1 MKNYTVEVKVNK
13 NYYNEPD
20 YNIWDSDTYPEV
32 EADTAEEA
40 ISMAIDNYQ
49 DSMISDDTV
58 EDVEDIDCEND
69 IIYYTENGI
78 PCRVMFSAIE
88 REKGA

>member
-1 MKNYTVEVKVNK
+1 MKFAVEIKIDK

-20 YNIWDSDTYPEV
+20 YDFWDSDAYPEV
-32 EADTAEEA
+32 EANNVQAA
-40 ISMAIDNYQ
+40 IEMAIDNYQ

-58 EDVEDIDCEND
+58 EDIDIDYEND

-88 REKGA
+88 REKVV

>member
-1 MKNYTVEVKVNK
+1 MKNYAVEIKVNK
-13 NYYNEPD
+13 NFYNEPD
-20 YNIWDSDTYPEV
+20 YNIWDSDAYPEV
-32 EADTAEEA
+32 EADIAEEA

-58 EDVEDIDCEND
+58 EDVDCEND
-69 IIYYTENGI
+69 TIYYTENGI

-88 REKGA
+88 REKVV

>member
-1 MKNYTVEVKVNK
+1 MKNYAVEIKINK

-20 YNIWDSDTYPEV
+20 HNIWDSDAYPEV

-40 ISMAIDNYQ
+40 IEMAIDNYQ

-58 EDVEDIDCEND
+58 EDVDCEND
-69 IIYYTENGI
+69 TIYYTENGI

-88 REKGA
+88 REKVV